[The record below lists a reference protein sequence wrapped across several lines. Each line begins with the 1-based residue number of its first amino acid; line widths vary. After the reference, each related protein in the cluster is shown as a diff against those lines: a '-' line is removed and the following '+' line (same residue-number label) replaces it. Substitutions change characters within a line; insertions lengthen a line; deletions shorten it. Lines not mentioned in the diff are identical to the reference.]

1 MKSFN
6 KRLATSKITLIIT
19 FLLYANL
26 SNAAGNNAIEEPVTW
41 YQIEV
46 ILFKN
51 LIDYEQDNDHLS
63 VDLPAPSEQYVLVER
78 KPMVKNQLQRLDKKT
93 LKFNKAFKS
102 LARSKGFKVLEFA
115 GWKQQLV
122 TSEKGTPVT
131 IAAGQKF
138 GKHHELEG
146 QLTFSKSRY
155 LHVQTD
161 LYLSRYEKG
170 NTVNIRNWLLE
181 DDINA
186 APLSSFYSNGQ
197 NDTINAVQGN
207 TALMVAPKNN
217 ANNTIPDNSLSE
229 DELEYVAKDIAHMS
243 ETRRMRSGEIH
254 YLDHPRFGVLITI
267 EPTDPPFV
275 YTPPPIPVVPESS
288 EPKSTEPTTSN
299 EVIGTKSISA
309 TSSSTTPS
317 STKSSSTKPAK

>member
-1 MKSFN
+1 M
-6 KRLATSKITLIIT
+6 
-19 FLLYANL
+19 
-26 SNAAGNNAIEEPVTW
+26 
-41 YQIEV
+41 
-46 ILFKN
+46 
-51 LIDYEQDNDHLS
+51 
-63 VDLPAPSEQYVLVER
+63 
-78 KPMVKNQLQRLDKKT
+78 
-93 LKFNKAFKS
+93 
-102 LARSKGFKVLEFA
+102 
-115 GWKQQLV
+115 
-122 TSEKGTPVT
+122 
-131 IAAGQKF
+131 
-138 GKHHELEG
+138 
-146 QLTFSKSRY
+146 
-155 LHVQTD
+155 
-161 LYLSRYEKG
+161 SRYEKG

-207 TALMVAPKNN
+207 TALMVAPQNN

-229 DELEYVAKDIAHMS
+229 DELEYIAKDIAHMS

-275 YTPPPIPVVPESS
+275 YTPPPVPVVPESS

-309 TSSSTTPS
+309 TSSSATSSSTKPS
-317 STKSSSTKPAK
+317 STKPSSTKPAK